1 MTTITCKEIE
11 RTYSNHG
18 QHCEQMLAYT
28 LTGELR
34 KGDHVAFDK
43 GSDIPEYDMSVK
55 SSRATIVSARLMRS
69 TTRESQI
76 AEYFER
82 VHSTR
87 FAYVANNN
95 IAYVMNAH
103 EFEAFLREFVRFER
117 ESSENGRGMKLR
129 LPAEN
134 KKILAWLGAI

>member
-1 MTTITCKEIE
+1 MTTIICKEIE

-28 LTGELR
+28 ITGEIR
-34 KGDHVAFDK
+34 KHDNVAFDE
-43 GSDIPEYDMSVK
+43 GSDIPEANMSVK
-55 SSRATIVSARLMRS
+55 SSRATIASARLM
-69 TTRESQI
+69 TADTREGQI
-76 AEYFER
+76 EEYFKR
-82 VHSTR
+82 VHSTY

-95 IAYVMNAH
+95 VAYVMNAR

>member
-28 LTGELR
+28 LTGEMR
-34 KGDHVAFDK
+34 KGDNVPFDK
-43 GSDIPEYDMSVK
+43 GSDIPEFDMSVK
-55 SSRATIVSARLMRS
+55 SSRATLASARLMQT

-76 AEYFER
+76 AEYFAR
-82 VHSTR
+82 VHSTQ
-87 FAYVANNN
+87 FAYVSNEN
-95 IAYVMNAH
+95 IAYVMNAI
-103 EFEAFLREFVRFER
+103 EFEGFVREFVRFER

-129 LPAEN
+129 FPAEN
-134 KKILAWLGAI
+134 KKMLAYLKTI